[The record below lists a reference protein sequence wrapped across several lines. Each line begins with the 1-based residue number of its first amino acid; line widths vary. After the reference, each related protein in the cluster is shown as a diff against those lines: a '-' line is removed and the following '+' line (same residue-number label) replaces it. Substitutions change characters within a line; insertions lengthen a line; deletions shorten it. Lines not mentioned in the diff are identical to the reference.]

1 MEIVLIRHGA
11 ASWDAAT
18 DMERELTERGIAEVE
33 AAAQWLGQQDWR
45 PEEIWVSPY
54 RRAQQSAAIINAD
67 WQLPQRNKACLTPD
81 NRLEDLDTMLS
92 TFRGQR
98 LLLVGHNPLLSNAL
112 AHWQGESQSYWGL
125 QTASMARVDAE
136 LFAPGCGNLQ
146 WLRHFPNYAHNG
158 R

>member
-1 MEIVLIRHGA
+1 MDNTSQIL
-11 ASWDAAT
+11 
-18 DMERELTERGIAEVE
+18 ERSAEL
-33 AAAQWLGQQDWR
+33 
-45 PEEIWVSPY
+45 
-54 RRAQQSAAIINAD
+54 
-67 WQLPQRNKACLTPD
+67 
-81 NRLEDLDTMLS
+81 
-92 TFRGQR
+92 FRGQR

-136 LFAPGCGNLQ
+136 VFAPGCGNLQ